1 MIAIILNVICLT
13 VCAYITYNSYR
24 NSKNGII
31 DNGAQ
36 YAVTLGVLFTFIGIS
51 YGLFSFDTNPDTI
64 AYNIDTFLGGMR
76 TAFYTSIMGMIAGL
90 AIKFMQAGKVK
101 AEEDDV
107 IGNIQKL
114 GSLNSNVKELN
125 NHSTQGT
132 AAMVAALESLQRSVE
147 AGSVSHLSAAL
158 ENMSQK
164 MGEFIG
170 SVQESQAG
178 MAEVSRN
185 IGSFFTKQEEQMQ
198 SLRAGIQ
205 DSITA
210 MGTNLSAQLVE
221 LNNKT
226 AESGRQQN
234 EYLQSMNNSILQLA
248 ESGQRSEK
256 SAAELLEKTKQYQ
269 AESLQHDTNLAHIM
283 TENTATID
291 GMRASFDQFLKDMAE
306 NYSNELINALNQS
319 MEKLNTQLQTQFGE
333 NFKELNAAVK
343 EVVVWQRDYKD
354 IVIETTEELKSIN
367 TTFQNFQ
374 TVLVEEVNKSM
385 AELTSNL
392 ASFQSSTEQNVSVQA
407 NLHDSME
414 KLADMVKAAEANVI
428 AMQTVSDKFADFTSR
443 VVTEIDES
451 LTKFGN
457 MSIEKF
463 GELNSGVEQSV
474 TDFQGQLKEMNTAA
488 FDTMTDTSHYLRD
501 FQTVSKDVM
510 QGVRESLEAFRSDF
524 EAMSKKE
531 LSGLEAVFKQMAVN
545 TDKQQDKA
553 VKSLAGAM
561 GAISTQ
567 IINDYN
573 ALISRIG
580 ELDALIGKAGVKKK

>member
-1 MIAIILNVICLT
+1 MIAIILNAICLT
-13 VCAYITYNSYR
+13 ACAYITYNSYK

-51 YGLFSFDTNPDTI
+51 YGLFNFDTNPDTI

-221 LNNKT
+221 LNNKI

-374 TVLVEEVNKSM
+374 TVLVEEVNKSV

-580 ELDALIGKAGVKKK
+580 ELDALIGKAGVKK

>member
-1 MIAIILNVICLT
+1 MIAIILNAICLT
-13 VCAYITYNSYR
+13 ACAYITYNSYK

-51 YGLFSFDTNPDTI
+51 YGLFNFDTNPDTI

-164 MGEFIG
+164 MGEFIS

-198 SLRAGIQ
+198 SLRSGIQ

-283 TENTATID
+283 TENTAAID

-374 TVLVEEVNKSM
+374 TVLVEEVNKSV

-407 NLHDSME
+407 SLHDSME
-414 KLADMVKAAEANVI
+414 KLAEMVKAAEANVI

-580 ELDALIGKAGVKKK
+580 ELDALIGKAGVKK

>member
-1 MIAIILNVICLT
+1 MIAIILNAICLT
-13 VCAYITYNSYR
+13 ACAYITYNSYK

-51 YGLFSFDTNPDTI
+51 CGLFNFDTNPDTI

-76 TAFYTSIMGMIAGL
+76 TAFYTSIMGMLAGL

-283 TENTATID
+283 TENTAAID

-343 EVVVWQRDYKD
+343 EVAVWQRDYKD

-374 TVLVEEVNKSM
+374 TVLVEEVNKSV

-573 ALISRIG
+573 ALIRRIG
-580 ELDALIGKAGVKKK
+580 ELDALIGKAGVKK

>member
-1 MIAIILNVICLT
+1 MIAIILNAICLT
-13 VCAYITYNSYR
+13 ACAYITYNSYK
-24 NSKNGII
+24 NSKNSII

-51 YGLFSFDTNPDTI
+51 YGLFNFDTNPDTI

-374 TVLVEEVNKSM
+374 TVLVEEVNKSV

-580 ELDALIGKAGVKKK
+580 ELDALIGKAGVKK

>member
-1 MIAIILNVICLT
+1 MIAIILNAICLT
-13 VCAYITYNSYR
+13 ACAYITYNSYK

-51 YGLFSFDTNPDTI
+51 YGLFNFDTNPDTI

-319 MEKLNTQLQTQFGE
+319 MEKLNT
-333 NFKELNAAVK
+333 
-343 EVVVWQRDYKD
+343 
-354 IVIETTEELKSIN
+354 
-367 TTFQNFQ
+367 
-374 TVLVEEVNKSM
+374 
-385 AELTSNL
+385 
-392 ASFQSSTEQNVSVQA
+392 
-407 NLHDSME
+407 
-414 KLADMVKAAEANVI
+414 
-428 AMQTVSDKFADFTSR
+428 
-443 VVTEIDES
+443 
-451 LTKFGN
+451 
-457 MSIEKF
+457 
-463 GELNSGVEQSV
+463 
-474 TDFQGQLKEMNTAA
+474 
-488 FDTMTDTSHYLRD
+488 
-501 FQTVSKDVM
+501 
-510 QGVRESLEAFRSDF
+510 
-524 EAMSKKE
+524 
-531 LSGLEAVFKQMAVN
+531 
-545 TDKQQDKA
+545 
-553 VKSLAGAM
+553 
-561 GAISTQ
+561 
-567 IINDYN
+567 
-573 ALISRIG
+573 
-580 ELDALIGKAGVKKK
+580 

>member
-1 MIAIILNVICLT
+1 MIAIILNAICLT
-13 VCAYITYNSYR
+13 ACAYITYNSYK

-51 YGLFSFDTNPDTI
+51 YGLFNFDTNPDTI

-374 TVLVEEVNKSM
+374 TVLVEEVNKSV

-567 IINDYN
+567 IINAYN

-580 ELDALIGKAGVKKK
+580 ELDALIGKAGVKK

>member
-1 MIAIILNVICLT
+1 MIAIILNAICLT
-13 VCAYITYNSYR
+13 ACAYITYNSYK

-51 YGLFSFDTNPDTI
+51 CGLFNFDTNPDTI

-76 TAFYTSIMGMIAGL
+76 TAFYTSIMGMLAGL

-343 EVVVWQRDYKD
+343 EVAVWQRDYKD

-374 TVLVEEVNKSM
+374 TVLVEEVNKSV

-573 ALISRIG
+573 ALIRRIG
-580 ELDALIGKAGVKKK
+580 ELDALIGKAGVKK

>member
-1 MIAIILNVICLT
+1 M
-13 VCAYITYNSYR
+13 
-24 NSKNGII
+24 
-31 DNGAQ
+31 
-36 YAVTLGVLFTFIGIS
+36 FTFIGIS
-51 YGLFSFDTNPDTI
+51 YGLFNFDTNPDTI

-374 TVLVEEVNKSM
+374 TVLVEEVNKSV

-580 ELDALIGKAGVKKK
+580 ELDALIGKAGVKK

>member
-1 MIAIILNVICLT
+1 MIAIILNAICLT
-13 VCAYITYNSYR
+13 ACAYITYNSYK

-51 YGLFSFDTNPDTI
+51 YGLFNFDTNPDTI

-374 TVLVEEVNKSM
+374 TVLVEEVNKSV

-561 GAISTQ
+561 GCNQHA
-567 IINDYN
+567 DYQ
-573 ALISRIG
+573 
-580 ELDALIGKAGVKKK
+580 

>member
-1 MIAIILNVICLT
+1 
-13 VCAYITYNSYR
+13 
-24 NSKNGII
+24 
-31 DNGAQ
+31 
-36 YAVTLGVLFTFIGIS
+36 
-51 YGLFSFDTNPDTI
+51 
-64 AYNIDTFLGGMR
+64 
-76 TAFYTSIMGMIAGL
+76 
-90 AIKFMQAGKVK
+90 
-101 AEEDDV
+101 
-107 IGNIQKL
+107 
-114 GSLNSNVKELN
+114 
-125 NHSTQGT
+125 
-132 AAMVAALESLQRSVE
+132 
-147 AGSVSHLSAAL
+147 
-158 ENMSQK
+158 
-164 MGEFIG
+164 
-170 SVQESQAG
+170 
-178 MAEVSRN
+178 
-185 IGSFFTKQEEQMQ
+185 
-198 SLRAGIQ
+198 
-205 DSITA
+205 
-210 MGTNLSAQLVE
+210 
-221 LNNKT
+221 
-226 AESGRQQN
+226 
-234 EYLQSMNNSILQLA
+234 
-248 ESGQRSEK
+248 
-256 SAAELLEKTKQYQ
+256 
-269 AESLQHDTNLAHIM
+269 
-283 TENTATID
+283 
-291 GMRASFDQFLKDMAE
+291 
-306 NYSNELINALNQS
+306 

-374 TVLVEEVNKSM
+374 TVLVEEVNKSV

-580 ELDALIGKAGVKKK
+580 ELDALIGKAGVKK

>member
-1 MIAIILNVICLT
+1 MIAIILNAICLT
-13 VCAYITYNSYR
+13 ACAYITYNSYK

-51 YGLFSFDTNPDTI
+51 YGLFNFDTNPDTI

-374 TVLVEEVNKSM
+374 TVLVEEVNKSV

-561 GAISTQ
+561 GVQSARRLSMTIM
-567 IINDYN
+567 
-573 ALISRIG
+573 L
-580 ELDALIGKAGVKKK
+580 

>member
-1 MIAIILNVICLT
+1 
-13 VCAYITYNSYR
+13 
-24 NSKNGII
+24 
-31 DNGAQ
+31 
-36 YAVTLGVLFTFIGIS
+36 
-51 YGLFSFDTNPDTI
+51 
-64 AYNIDTFLGGMR
+64 MR

-354 IVIETTEELKSIN
+354 IVIETTEELKSTN

-374 TVLVEEVNKSM
+374 TVLVEEVNKSV

-580 ELDALIGKAGVKKK
+580 ELDALIGKAGVKK

>member
-1 MIAIILNVICLT
+1 MIAIILNAICLT
-13 VCAYITYNSYR
+13 ACAYITYNSYK

-51 YGLFSFDTNPDTI
+51 YGLFNFDTNPDTI

-210 MGTNLSAQLVE
+210 MGTNLSA
-221 LNNKT
+221 
-226 AESGRQQN
+226 
-234 EYLQSMNNSILQLA
+234 
-248 ESGQRSEK
+248 
-256 SAAELLEKTKQYQ
+256 
-269 AESLQHDTNLAHIM
+269 
-283 TENTATID
+283 
-291 GMRASFDQFLKDMAE
+291 
-306 NYSNELINALNQS
+306 
-319 MEKLNTQLQTQFGE
+319 
-333 NFKELNAAVK
+333 
-343 EVVVWQRDYKD
+343 
-354 IVIETTEELKSIN
+354 
-367 TTFQNFQ
+367 
-374 TVLVEEVNKSM
+374 
-385 AELTSNL
+385 
-392 ASFQSSTEQNVSVQA
+392 
-407 NLHDSME
+407 
-414 KLADMVKAAEANVI
+414 
-428 AMQTVSDKFADFTSR
+428 
-443 VVTEIDES
+443 
-451 LTKFGN
+451 
-457 MSIEKF
+457 
-463 GELNSGVEQSV
+463 
-474 TDFQGQLKEMNTAA
+474 
-488 FDTMTDTSHYLRD
+488 
-501 FQTVSKDVM
+501 
-510 QGVRESLEAFRSDF
+510 
-524 EAMSKKE
+524 
-531 LSGLEAVFKQMAVN
+531 
-545 TDKQQDKA
+545 
-553 VKSLAGAM
+553 
-561 GAISTQ
+561 
-567 IINDYN
+567 
-573 ALISRIG
+573 
-580 ELDALIGKAGVKKK
+580 

>member
-1 MIAIILNVICLT
+1 MIAIILNAICLT
-13 VCAYITYNSYR
+13 ACAYITYNSYK

-51 YGLFSFDTNPDTI
+51 CGLFSFDTNPDTI

-132 AAMVAALESLQRSVE
+132 AAMVTALESLQRSVE

-198 SLRAGIQ
+198 LLRSGIQ

-343 EVVVWQRDYKD
+343 EVAVWQRDYKD
-354 IVIETTEELKSIN
+354 IVIETTDELKSIN

-374 TVLVEEVNKSM
+374 TVLVEEVNKSV

-407 NLHDSME
+407 SLHDSME

-573 ALISRIG
+573 ALIRRIA
-580 ELDALIGKAGVKKK
+580 ELDALIGKAGVKK